1 MQDIDVKLTTYYSTP
16 AMDCNIYRVVRFIL
30 SAFRSSAIKPKTK
43 KSEQPI
49 IARKISREGNL
60 PETRENASDQVA
72 IGFGSESDWF
82 WF

>member
-1 MQDIDVKLTTYYSTP
+1 MH
-16 AMDCNIYRVVRFIL
+16 
-30 SAFRSSAIKPKTK
+30 SAIKPKTK

-72 IGFGSESDWF
+72 IGFGFESDWF